1 MTQTDLAEL
10 DEITELVD
18 NHRYRRALDRLNK
31 LAALYPDDAK
41 LKALVADCEAE
52 VRRNNL
58 TPDKSNN
65 YMGGGTPKQNL
76 QEVVI
81 VFKSPV
87 LFALVFFLI
96 TVLSIVVAWYI
107 IFYVFKFT
115 ILIKPALIQNYLMGL
130 LLNL

>member
-10 DEITELVD
+10 DEITELVN

-31 LAALYPDDAK
+31 LAVNYPDNIK
-41 LKALVADCEAE
+41 LKELTAECEAE

-65 YMGGGTPKQNL
+65 YMGGGVPKQNL

-81 VFKSPV
+81 VFKSPA
-87 LFALVFFLI
+87 LFALVFFLV
-96 TVLSIVVAWYI
+96 TVLSIVVAWYV
-107 IFYVFKFT
+107 IFYVFRFT
-115 ILIKPALIQNYLMGL
+115 ISIKPALIQDYLMGFISSL
-130 LLNL
+130 